1 VVRIR
6 KLTKEEELLR
16 KGAMVAIMVLETRRE
31 MEKRKKELE
40 KKILELEYTYQDP
53 EGKRGLPPVIERRI
67 EELEGIVRR
76 IEEEYNL

>member
-1 VVRIR
+1 MSLA
-6 KLTKEEELLR
+6 KLN
-16 KGAMVAIMVLETRRE
+16 A
-31 MEKRKKELE
+31 